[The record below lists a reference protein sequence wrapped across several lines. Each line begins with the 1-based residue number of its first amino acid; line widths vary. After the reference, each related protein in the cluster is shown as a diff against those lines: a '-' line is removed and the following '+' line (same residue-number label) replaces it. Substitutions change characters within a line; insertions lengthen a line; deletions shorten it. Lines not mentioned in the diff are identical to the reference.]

1 MGYAQF
7 LFVSDPLW
15 GFSFLYL
22 GYEVRFI
29 FNQEFWICKFCL
41 KYINW
46 TVCTQQCSTLNR
58 PIWPQN
64 LMGLRLHL
72 LLWKYQL
79 SSIND
84 EFITIEAFQIMD
96 AKGGFHFLSL
106 LYPVWLANTPVS
118 SYPTRRPTYSMGL
131 RLGVN
136 SSTLAVYLL
145 RTLVSWLFYKKR
157 NVATDNDLAHF
168 YEDSK

>member
-1 MGYAQF
+1 MY
-7 LFVSDPLW
+7 STDKIE
-15 GFSFLYL
+15 FLYQYCPHSGL
-22 GYEVRFI
+22 RIISDYKRPVLRIYFPLFWQRKRLI
-29 FNQEFWICKFCL
+29 FNLKFWIWKFCL

-46 TVCTQQCSTLNR
+46 TVFTLQCSTLNR

-118 SYPTRRPTYSMGL
+118 SYPTRTFGKS
-131 RLGVN
+131 
-136 SSTLAVYLL
+136 
-145 RTLVSWLFYKKR
+145 
-157 NVATDNDLAHF
+157 DLIV
-168 YEDSK
+168 